1 MKKVRPAWYIREKKL
16 NKEAE
21 VIRRLCNQIIHET
34 YRMTDE
40 AVDPFEGRHLAKRC
54 RRIENE
60 LNNILISLN
69 HIQEKEDP
77 LVTPLFPPRE

>member
-1 MKKVRPAWYIREKKL
+1 MKPKWYRREKKL
-16 NKEAE
+16 NKETE

-40 AVDPFEGRHLAKRC
+40 VADPFAGVHLAKKC

-60 LNNILISLN
+60 VNNILISLN
-69 HIQEKEDP
+69 RIQEKEDP
-77 LVTPLFPPRE
+77 LVTPLFPPREE